1 MAGVLLREVK
11 GEGRRFFGP
20 EDMDGGGLPS
30 SVALPKHHKS
40 TSLNHRRLTRRH
52 GATDMLNYT
61 VDADGIATLE
71 WDYPG
76 KSQNILNHASLT
88 TFIEACRM
96 ALGDSSVRGLLVCS
110 AKKDFIAGGD
120 LGELAAVNDAA
131 VFHAAIGDWQ
141 KFLRALELGG
151 KPVAAALNGSA
162 LGGGMELALAFHYRV
177 AADNPKARFGFPE
190 VTLGLLPGAG
200 GTQRLPR
207 LIGMQAAAP
216 LLMEGKR
223 ITAAE
228 ALKIGMIHAVVPAG
242 EERNAARKWLLD
254 ILACGE
260 KPLQPWD
267 RKGSKIPGGGPNTP
281 HGMQMFMAAN
291 AILREKTFDNYPA
304 PKHILSCIYEG
315 LATDFD
321 TGLAIEARYF
331 TNLTLSPV
339 SKNMIR
345 SLFFGMQG
353 ANKLASRPASLTN
366 PVPQQKYTKI
376 GMLGA
381 GMMGAGI
388 AMCTAQAGMAVVLL
402 DTTQEMAEKGKA
414 YAAKQWGKQ
423 AAKGRLTQEAVDALL
438 ARIHPTAD
446 YADLKDCELVIEAV
460 FEKREIKAE
469 VTHKAEAV
477 IAADA
482 IFASNTSTLPITGL
496 AEASVRPANFIGLH
510 FFSPAEKMP
519 LVEIIVGKAT
529 SDATLARSMD
539 YVRAIGKTPIV
550 VNDSRGF
557 YTSRVFGTY
566 VSEGMALLEEGV
578 PPALIDKAGLIAGMP
593 VGPLALADEISLEL
607 VHKIGEQTRVDLGS
621 AYVERAADRVAAKMV
636 VDLGR
641 LGRKS
646 GAGFYDYPADGPKHL
661 WPGLAQHFVQ
671 KVPAGTHSAGADATA
686 MIGLEEIIERLI
698 LMQSVET
705 VRCLEEQV
713 LRAPIDADVGAIL
726 GWGYPPFRGGP
737 IGWLHTL
744 GLVQALA
751 ALERLAAKCGP
762 RFAPPKILR
771 DMAARGER
779 FYA

>member
-1 MAGVLLREVK
+1 
-11 GEGRRFFGP
+11 
-20 EDMDGGGLPS
+20 
-30 SVALPKHHKS
+30 
-40 TSLNHRRLTRRH
+40 
-52 GATDMLNYT
+52 MLNYS
-61 VDADGIATLE
+61 VDAEGIATVE
-71 WDYPG
+71 FDYPD
-76 KSQNILNHASLT
+76 KAQNILNALSLGAYAT
-88 TFIEACRM
+88 TM
-96 ALGDSSVRGLLVCS
+96 QKALADPTVKGIVIAS

-120 LGELAAVNDAA
+120 LAELSGATDPAA
-131 VFHAAIGDWQ
+131 FHAAISQ
-141 KFLRALELGG
+141 THKLMRTIELGG
-151 KPVAAALNGSA
+151 KPVAAAINGTT
-162 LGGGMELALAFHYRV
+162 LGGGLEIALGCHHRV

-200 GTQRLPR
+200 GTQRVPR
-207 LIGMQAAAP
+207 LVGMQAAAP

-223 ITAAE
+223 IKAAE
-228 ALKIGMIHAVVPAG
+228 AQKLGLIHAVVEVGA
-242 EERNAARKWLLD
+242 ERTAARTWVLD
-254 ILACGE
+254 AVASGV

-267 RKGSKIPGGGPNTP
+267 AKGFRIPGGGPATP
-281 HGMQMFMAAN
+281 NGMQMLMAAN
-291 AILREKTFDNYPA
+291 AMLREKTCDNYPA
-304 PKHILSCIYEG
+304 PKHILSCVYEG
-315 LATDFD
+315 LSTNLD

-331 TNLTLSPV
+331 TNLVMSPV

-345 SLFFGMQG
+345 SLFFGMNE
-353 ANKLASRPASLTN
+353 ANKLASRPTG
-366 PVPQQKYTKI
+366 VPPQKYTKI

-388 AMCTAQAGMAVVLL
+388 AMSTATAGIDIVLL
-402 DTTQEMAEKGKA
+402 DTTMEAAEKGKA

-423 AAKGRLTQEAVDALL
+423 VAKGRMTQQAMDALL

-446 YADLKDCELVIEAV
+446 YADLKGCELVVEAV
-460 FEKREIKAE
+460 FEKREIKAD
-469 VTHKAEAV
+469 VTRKTEAV
-477 IAADA
+477 ISTDA

-578 PPALIDKAGLIAGMP
+578 PPALIDRAGLMAGMP
-593 VGPLALADEISLEL
+593 VGPLALADEVSIEL
-607 VHKIGEQTRVDLGS
+607 VHKIAQQTRADLGS

-636 VDLGR
+636 ADLGR

-646 GAGFYDYPADGPKHL
+646 GAGFYDYPADGQQHATKRL
-661 WPGLAQHFVQ
+661 WPRLSEQFPV
-671 KVPAGTHSAGADATA
+671 KAGQPT
-686 MIGLEEIIERLI
+686 LEEIIERLI
-698 LMQSVET
+698 LVQSVET
-705 VRCLEEQV
+705 ARCLEEKV
-713 LRAPIDADVGAIL
+713 LRAAIDADVGAIL

-744 GLVQALA
+744 GAAQTVA
-751 ALERLAAKCGP
+751 ALERLATKCGP
-762 RFAPPKILR
+762 RFAPPQILR

-779 FYA
+779 FYSA

>member
-1 MAGVLLREVK
+1 
-11 GEGRRFFGP
+11 
-20 EDMDGGGLPS
+20 
-30 SVALPKHHKS
+30 
-40 TSLNHRRLTRRH
+40 
-52 GATDMLNYT
+52 MLNYS
-61 VDADGIATLE
+61 VDADGIATVE
-71 WDYPG
+71 FDYPG
-76 KSQNILNHASLT
+76 KSQNILNAASMG
-88 TFIEACRM
+88 AYADAM
-96 ALGDSSVRGLLVCS
+96 QKALGDPAVRGIVVAS

-120 LGELAAVNDAA
+120 LAELAGATDAA
-131 VFHAAIGDWQ
+131 GFHAAISQ
-141 KFLRALELGG
+141 THKLMRAIELGG

-162 LGGGMELALAFHYRV
+162 LGGGLEVALGCHHRV

-190 VTLGLLPGAG
+190 ATLGLLPGAG
-200 GTQRLPR
+200 GTQRVPR
-207 LIGMQAAAP
+207 LTGMQAAAP

-223 ITAAE
+223 IKAAE
-228 ALKIGMIHAVVPAG
+228 AQKLGMIHAVVPAG
-242 EERNAARKWLLD
+242 EERQAARKWVLD
-254 ILACGE
+254 ALASGA

-267 RKGSKIPGGGPNTP
+267 AKGFRIPGGGPNTP
-281 HGMQMFMAAN
+281 NGMQMLMAAN
-291 AILREKTFDNYPA
+291 AMLREKTYDNYPA
-304 PKHILSCIYEG
+304 PKHILSCVYEG
-315 LATDFD
+315 LSTNLD

-331 TNLTLSPV
+331 TNLVMSAV

-345 SLFFGMQG
+345 SLFFGMQE
-353 ANKLASRPASLTN
+353 ANKLASRPAGVQ
-366 PVPQQKYTKI
+366 PQKYTKI

-388 AMCTAQAGMAVVLL
+388 AISTATAGIDIVLL
-402 DTTQEMAEKGKA
+402 DTTQEAADKGKD
-414 YAAKQWGKQ
+414 YARKQWNKQ
-423 AAKGRLTQEAVDALL
+423 VQRGRMTAEAMDALL
-438 ARIHPTAD
+438 ARIHPTAS
-446 YADLKDCELVIEAV
+446 YSDLAGCELVVEAV

-469 VTHKAEAV
+469 VTKKAEAV
-477 IAADA
+477 IAPDA

-593 VGPLALADEISLEL
+593 VGPLALADEVSIEL
-607 VHKIGEQTRVDLGS
+607 VHKIAQQTRADLGK

-636 VDLGR
+636 AELGR

-646 GAGFYDYPADGPKHL
+646 GAGFYDYPADGPKRL
-661 WPGLAQHFVQ
+661 WPGLAETFPVRAQA
-671 KVPAGTHSAGADATA
+671 PT
-686 MIGLEEIIERLI
+686 LEEIIERLI
-698 LMQSVET
+698 LVQSVET
-705 VRCLEEQV
+705 MRCLEEKV
-713 LRAPIDADVGAIL
+713 LRAPIDADIGAIL

-744 GLVQALA
+744 GLPQAVATLD
-751 ALERLAAKCGP
+751 RLAAQHGP
-762 RFAPPKILR
+762 RFAAPQLLR
-771 DMAARGER
+771 DMAAKGER
-779 FYA
+779 FYPA

>member
-1 MAGVLLREVK
+1 
-11 GEGRRFFGP
+11 
-20 EDMDGGGLPS
+20 
-30 SVALPKHHKS
+30 
-40 TSLNHRRLTRRH
+40 
-52 GATDMLNYT
+52 MLNYS
-61 VDADGIATLE
+61 VDAEGIATVE
-71 WDYPG
+71 FDYPD
-76 KSQNILNHASLT
+76 KSQNILNATSMG
-88 TFIEACRM
+88 AYAKAM
-96 ALGDSSVRGLLVCS
+96 QQALADAAVKGIVVAS

-120 LGELAAVNDAA
+120 LAELGAATDAA
-131 VFHAAIGDWQ
+131 AFHAAISDWH
-141 KFLRALELGG
+141 KLMRGIELGG

-162 LGGGMELALAFHYRV
+162 LGGGMEIALGCHYRV

-200 GTQRLPR
+200 GTQRVPR
-207 LIGMQAAAP
+207 LTGMMAAAP

-223 ITAAE
+223 IKAAE
-228 ALKIGMIHAVVPAG
+228 AQKIGMIHAVVAMG
-242 EERNAARKWLLD
+242 EERQAARKWLLD
-254 ILACGE
+254 AIASGA

-267 RKGSKIPGGGPNTP
+267 TKGFKIPGGGPNTP
-281 HGMQMFMAAN
+281 GGMQMLMAAN
-291 AILREKTFDNYPA
+291 AMLREKTYDNYPA
-304 PKHILSCIYEG
+304 PKHILSCVYEG
-315 LATDFD
+315 LSTNLD

-331 TNLTLSPV
+331 TNLVMSPV

-345 SLFFGMQG
+345 SLFFGMQE
-353 ANKLASRPASLTN
+353 ANKLASRPAG
-366 PVPQQKYTKI
+366 VPQQKYTKI

-388 AMCTAQAGMAVVLL
+388 AMSTATAGIDIVLL
-402 DTTQEMAEKGKA
+402 DTSQEAAEKGKA

-423 AAKGRLTQEAVDALL
+423 VARGRMTQPAVDALL
-438 ARIHPTAD
+438 ARIRPTAD
-446 YADLKDCELVIEAV
+446 YADLKGCELVIEAV

-469 VTHKAEAV
+469 VTKQAEAV
-477 IAADA
+477 IGADA

-529 SDATLARSMD
+529 SDETLARSMD

-578 PPALIDKAGLIAGMP
+578 PPALIDKAGLMAGMP
-593 VGPLALADEISLEL
+593 VGPLALADEVSIEL
-607 VHKIGEQTRVDLGS
+607 VYKIAQQTRADLGA

-636 VDLGR
+636 ADLGR

-661 WPGLAQHFVQ
+661 WPGLAQHFAPRV
-671 KVPAGTHSAGADATA
+671 GADGTA
-686 MIGLEEIIERLI
+686 MISLEAIIERLI
-698 LMQSVET
+698 LVQSVET
-705 VRCLEEQV
+705 VRCLEEKV

-744 GLVQALA
+744 GAAQAVTTLD
-751 ALERLAAKCGP
+751 RLAEQHGP
-762 RFAPPKILR
+762 RFAAPKLLR
-771 DMAARGER
+771 DMAAKAEC
-779 FYA
+779 FYPA

>member
-1 MAGVLLREVK
+1 
-11 GEGRRFFGP
+11 
-20 EDMDGGGLPS
+20 
-30 SVALPKHHKS
+30 
-40 TSLNHRRLTRRH
+40 
-52 GATDMLNYT
+52 MLNYS
-61 VDADGIATLE
+61 VDAEGIATVE
-71 WDYPG
+71 FDYPD
-76 KSQNILNHASLT
+76 KSQNILNEKSMGAY
-88 TFIEACRM
+88 ANAM
-96 ALGDSSVRGLLVCS
+96 QKALADPAVRGIVVAS

-120 LGELAAVNDAA
+120 LAELAGATDAA
-131 VFHAAIGDWQ
+131 AFHAGISGWHKLMRAI
-141 KFLRALELGG
+141 ELGG

-162 LGGGMELALAFHYRV
+162 LGGGMEIALGCHYRV

-200 GTQRLPR
+200 GTQRVPR
-207 LIGMQAAAP
+207 LVGMMAAAP

-223 ITAAE
+223 IKAAE
-228 ALKIGMIHAVVPAG
+228 AQKIGMINAVVKVG
-242 EERNAARKWLLD
+242 DERTAARAWLLE
-254 ILACGE
+254 AAASGA

-267 RKGSKIPGGGPNTP
+267 ARGYKIPGGGPNTP
-281 HGMQMFMAAN
+281 GGMQMLMAAN
-291 AILREKTFDNYPA
+291 AMLREKTYDNYPA
-304 PKHILSCIYEG
+304 PKHILSCVYEG
-315 LATDFD
+315 LSTNLD

-331 TNLTLSPV
+331 TNLVMSPV

-345 SLFFGMQG
+345 SLFFGMQE
-353 ANKLASRPASLTN
+353 ANKLASRPAGVAT
-366 PVPQQKYTKI
+366 QKYTKI

-381 GMMGAGI
+381 CMMGAGI
-388 AMCTAQAGMAVVLL
+388 AMSTATAGIDMVLL
-402 DTTQEMAEKGKA
+402 DTSQEAAEKGKA

-423 AAKGRLTQEAVDALL
+423 IARGRMTQEAMEALL
-438 ARIHPTAD
+438 ARIHPTAS
-446 YADLKDCELVIEAV
+446 YADLAGCELVIEAV
-460 FEKREIKAE
+460 FEKREIKAA
-469 VTHKAEAV
+469 VTKQAEAV

-496 AEASVRPANFIGLH
+496 AEASARPANFIGLH

-593 VGPLALADEISLEL
+593 VGPLSLADEVSIEL
-607 VHKIGEQTRVDLGS
+607 VHKIAQQTRADLDA

-636 VDLGR
+636 AELGR

-646 GAGFYDYPADGPKHL
+646 GAGFYDYPTDGPKHL
-661 WPGLAQHFVQ
+661 WPGLAEQFPSRVG
-671 KVPAGTHSAGADATA
+671 AGDTA
-686 MIGLEEIIERLI
+686 IPSVEEIIERLI
-698 LMQSVET
+698 LVQSVET
-705 VRCLEEQV
+705 ARCLEEKV

-726 GWGYPPFRGGP
+726 GWAYPPFRGGP

-744 GLVQALA
+744 GLSQSVA
-751 ALERLAAKCGP
+751 ALDRLAAQHGP
-762 RFAPPKILR
+762 RFAAPQLLR
-771 DMAARGER
+771 DMATRGER

>member
-1 MAGVLLREVK
+1 
-11 GEGRRFFGP
+11 
-20 EDMDGGGLPS
+20 
-30 SVALPKHHKS
+30 
-40 TSLNHRRLTRRH
+40 
-52 GATDMLNYT
+52 MLNYS
-61 VDADGIATLE
+61 VDAEGIATVE
-71 WDYPG
+71 FDYPG
-76 KSQNILNHASLT
+76 KSQNILNAGSMGAYA
-88 TFIEACRM
+88 EAM
-96 ALGDSSVRGLLVCS
+96 QKALADPAVKGIVVAS

-120 LGELAAVNDAA
+120 LGEMAGSTDAA
-131 VFHAAIGDWQ
+131 AFHAAIVGWH
-141 KFLRALELGG
+141 KLLRGIELGG
-151 KPVAAALNGSA
+151 KPVAAALNGTT
-162 LGGGMELALAFHYRV
+162 LGGGLEVALGCHYRV

-207 LIGMQAAAP
+207 LAGMQASAP

-223 ITAAE
+223 LKVAE
-228 ALKIGMIHAVVPAG
+228 ALKIGLIHAVVEVGA
-242 EERNAARKWLLD
+242 ERTAARQWV
-254 ILACGE
+254 LAAIASGA

-267 RKGSKIPGGGPNTP
+267 AKGFKIPGGGPNTP
-281 HGMQMFMAAN
+281 GGMQMLMAAN
-291 AILREKTFDNYPA
+291 AMLREKTYDNYPA
-304 PKHILSCIYEG
+304 PKHILSCVYEG
-315 LATDFD
+315 LSTNLD

-331 TNLTLSPV
+331 TNLVMSSV

-345 SLFFGMQG
+345 SLFFGMQE
-353 ANKLASRPASLTN
+353 ANKLASRPAGVA
-366 PVPQQKYTKI
+366 PQKYTKV

-388 AMCTAQAGMAVVLL
+388 AMCTAQAGIEVVLL
-402 DTTQEMAEKGKA
+402 DTSAEAAAKGKA

-423 AAKGRLTQEAVDALL
+423 VARGRMTQDAVDALL

-446 YADLKDCELVIEAV
+446 YADLKGCELVIEAV

-469 VTHKAEAV
+469 VTKKTEAV

-496 AEASVRPANFIGLH
+496 AEASARPANFIGLH

-529 SDATLARSMD
+529 VDATLARSMD

-578 PPALIDKAGLIAGMP
+578 PPALIDKAGLMAGMP
-593 VGPLALADEISLEL
+593 VGPLALADEVSIEL
-607 VHKIGEQTRVDLGS
+607 VYKIAQQTKADIGA
-621 AYVERAADRVAAKMV
+621 AYVERAADRVAARMV
-636 VDLGR
+636 AELGR

-646 GAGFYDYPADGPKHL
+646 GAGFYDYPAEGPKRL
-661 WPGLAQHFVQ
+661 WPGLAQQFPQRV
-671 KVPAGTHSAGADATA
+671 GADGTA
-686 MIGLEEIIERLI
+686 LIGIDEIIERLI
-698 LMQSVET
+698 LVQSVET
-705 VRCLEEQV
+705 ARCLEEKV

-744 GLVQALA
+744 GMPA
-751 ALERLAAKCGP
+751 AVATLDRLAERHGP
-762 RFAPPKILR
+762 RFAAPKILR

-779 FYA
+779 FYR

>member
-1 MAGVLLREVK
+1 
-11 GEGRRFFGP
+11 
-20 EDMDGGGLPS
+20 
-30 SVALPKHHKS
+30 
-40 TSLNHRRLTRRH
+40 
-52 GATDMLNYT
+52 MLNYS
-61 VDADGIATLE
+61 VDAEGIATVE
-71 WDYPG
+71 FDYPD
-76 KSQNILNHASLT
+76 KAQNILNALSLGAYAT
-88 TFIEACRM
+88 TM
-96 ALGDSSVRGLLVCS
+96 QKALADPTVKGIVIAS

-120 LGELAAVNDAA
+120 LAELSGATDPAA
-131 VFHAAIGDWQ
+131 FHAAISQ
-141 KFLRALELGG
+141 THKLMRAIELGG
-151 KPVAAALNGSA
+151 KPVAAAINGTT
-162 LGGGMELALAFHYRV
+162 LGGGLEIALGCHHRV

-200 GTQRLPR
+200 GTQRVPR
-207 LIGMQAAAP
+207 LVGMQAAAP

-223 ITAAE
+223 IKAAE
-228 ALKIGMIHAVVPAG
+228 AQKLGLIHAVVEVGA
-242 EERNAARKWLLD
+242 ERTAARTWVLD
-254 ILACGE
+254 AVASGV

-267 RKGSKIPGGGPNTP
+267 AKGFRIPGGGPATP
-281 HGMQMFMAAN
+281 NGMQMLMAAN
-291 AILREKTFDNYPA
+291 AMLREKTCDNYPA
-304 PKHILSCIYEG
+304 PKHILSCVYEG
-315 LATDFD
+315 LSTNLD

-331 TNLTLSPV
+331 TNLVMSPV

-345 SLFFGMQG
+345 SLFFGMNE
-353 ANKLASRPASLTN
+353 ANKLASRPTG
-366 PVPQQKYTKI
+366 VPPQKYTKI

-388 AMCTAQAGMAVVLL
+388 AMSTATAGIDIVLL
-402 DTTQEMAEKGKA
+402 DTTMEAAEKGKA

-423 AAKGRLTQEAVDALL
+423 VAKGRMTQQAMDALL

-446 YADLKDCELVIEAV
+446 YADLKGCELVVEAV
-460 FEKREIKAE
+460 FEKREIKAD
-469 VTHKAEAV
+469 VTRKTEAV
-477 IAADA
+477 IATDA

-578 PPALIDKAGLIAGMP
+578 PPALIDRAGLMAGMP
-593 VGPLALADEISLEL
+593 VGPLALADEVSIEL
-607 VHKIGEQTRVDLGS
+607 VHKIAQQTRADLGS

-636 VDLGR
+636 ADLGR

-646 GAGFYDYPADGPKHL
+646 GAGFYDYPADGQQHATKRL
-661 WPGLAQHFVQ
+661 WPGLSEQFPV
-671 KVPAGTHSAGADATA
+671 KAGQLT
-686 MIGLEEIIERLI
+686 LEEIIERLI
-698 LMQSVET
+698 LVQSVET
-705 VRCLEEQV
+705 ARCLEEKV
-713 LRAPIDADVGAIL
+713 LRAAIDADVGAIL

-744 GLVQALA
+744 GAAQTVA
-751 ALERLAAKCGP
+751 ALERLATKCGP
-762 RFAPPKILR
+762 RFAPPQILR

-779 FYA
+779 FYSA